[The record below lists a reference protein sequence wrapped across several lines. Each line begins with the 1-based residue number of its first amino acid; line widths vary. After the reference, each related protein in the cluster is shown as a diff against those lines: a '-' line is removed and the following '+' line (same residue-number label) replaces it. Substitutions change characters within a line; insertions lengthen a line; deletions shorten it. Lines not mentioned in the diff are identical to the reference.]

1 MKLLSKTFG
10 TLAGLLLT
18 SAAFAAAP
26 DSVTI
31 PPQVNGQANP
41 SYGGTGC
48 PAGSARAVVAPDR
61 SAFTMIFDKYIVE
74 TSATR
79 SIDRKNCQILVNFD
93 FPQGWSYSLVRL
105 DYRGFFDLGPSSS
118 GYQQSLYYFQG
129 LTQQA
134 RLQTNFVGPKTGN
147 YTISDTIGLNM
158 TVWSPCGARRGL
170 NINSSLYARA
180 MPGVANS
187 HAYLTN
193 DSLDGSV
200 KTTYA
205 FQWKKCPMF
214 DSSIEGDLPDADG
227 SSDVDSDDTVNL
239 EG

>member
-1 MKLLSKTFG
+1 
-10 TLAGLLLT
+10 
-18 SAAFAAAP
+18 
-26 DSVTI
+26 
-31 PPQVNGQANP
+31 
-41 SYGGTGC
+41 
-48 PAGSARAVVAPDR
+48 
-61 SAFTMIFDKYIVE
+61 
-74 TSATR
+74 
-79 SIDRKNCQILVNFD
+79 
-93 FPQGWSYSLVRL
+93 VRL

-134 RLQTNFVGPKTGN
+134 RLQTNFVGPKSGN
-147 YTISDTIGLNM
+147 YTISDTLGLNA